1 MNHYHWFVKQGL
13 PTAESDS
20 DYDDL
25 RAKGTPPNAEDSGF
39 QIVPVVEKD
48 SGTDTED
55 EFRSL
60 DVEGKAQVL
69 ALAKRFLH
77 RKDKENIIDAAY
89 NRYAFH
95 DENPTPK
102 WFRDDEK
109 QHMR

>member
-1 MNHYHWFVKQGL
+1 M
-13 PTAESDS
+13 PAAEDDS
-20 DYDDL
+20 DYESM
-25 RAKGTPPNAEDSGF
+25 RAKVTTRNVDDPGF
-39 QIVPVVEKD
+39 EIVPAEEKD

-89 NRYAFH
+89 NRYTFH
-95 DENPTPK
+95 DVQPTPK